1 MALQNDPH
9 VNQTMNRMAMNW
21 PAIGRG
27 LLAALAIAIVLSLLS
42 TLLLHFSNLSEK
54 FLPWIAAFILLI
66 SAFFG
71 SGLAAAR
78 AGNKGLF
85 HGLGVGLGFF
95 VLIWLLGM
103 LLFPKPITLLD
114 LLGKLLLTVSAGAL
128 GGILGVNL
136 AEQSSVVSRQS
147 SKVGKGKSRISSG

>member
-1 MALQNDPH
+1 MALQNDPP
-9 VNQTMNRMAMNW
+9 VNQTVNRMTVNW

-27 LLAALAIAIVLSLLS
+27 LLAALVIAIVLGLLS
-42 TLLLHFSNLSEK
+42 TLLLHFSSLSEK
-54 FLPWIAAFILLI
+54 FLSWIAAFILII

-95 VLIWLLGM
+95 VLIWLLGT
-103 LLFPKPITLLD
+103 LLFPEPITLLD
-114 LLGKLLLTVSAGAL
+114 LLEKLLLTVSAGAL

-136 AEQSSVVSRQS
+136 SEQSSVVGRQS
-147 SKVGKGKSRISSG
+147 SERNR